1 MASLTGK
8 IHSVAFS
15 VDGKPLISF
24 EVNEGQPAL
33 KMAQKFKDSPQLS
46 LKIAEYKKKRSLD
59 ANAYYWLLIGKLAK
73 ALNIS
78 TSYCH
83 NVMLR
88 RYGVLEIFDDKPV
101 YLLIQDT
108 DEATKKADES
118 ETYHIKPTSNVRE
131 GNDGKMY
138 RTYMLLKG
146 SHDYDTAEMATLISG
161 LRDEC
166 TQVGIPVETPDEIA
180 NLLSM
185 MGGNRCTPVQKH

>member
-33 KMAQKFKDSPQLS
+33 KLAQKFKECPKINIKLS
-46 LKIAEYKKKRSLD
+46 EHKEGRSLN
-59 ANAYYWLLIGKLAK
+59 ANAYYWLSIGKLAK

-88 RYGVLEIFDDKPV
+88 RYGVLEMFDDKPV

-108 DEATKKADES
+108 DEASRKADEA
-118 ETYHIKPTSNVRE
+118 EKYHIKPTSNVRE
-131 GNDGKMY
+131 GTDGKMY
-138 RTYMLLKG
+138 RTYMMLKG
-146 SHDYDTAEMATLISG
+146 SHEYDTAEMATLISG

-166 TQVGIPVETPDEIA
+166 TNVGIPVETPDEIA
-180 NLLSM
+180 NLLSL
-185 MGGNRCTPVQKH
+185 MGGR

>member
-24 EVNEGQPAL
+24 EVNEGRPAL
-33 KMAQKFKDSPQLS
+33 KLAQKFKECS
-46 LKIAEYKKKRSLD
+46 KINIKLTEHKERRSLD
-59 ANAYYWLLIGKLAK
+59 ANAYYWLLVGKLSK
-73 ALNIS
+73 VLNIS

-88 RYGVLEIFDDKPV
+88 RYGVLEMVDDAPI

-108 DEATKKADES
+108 DEASRKADEA
-118 ETYHIKPTSNVRE
+118 EKYHIKPTSSVRT

-138 RTYMLLKG
+138 RTYMMLKG
-146 SHDYDTAEMATLISG
+146 SHEYDTAEMATLIAGIRS
-161 LRDEC
+161 EC
-166 TQVGIPVETPDEIA
+166 INVGIPVETPDEIA
-180 NLLSM
+180 NLLSL
-185 MGGNRCTPVQKH
+185 MGGR

>member
-1 MASLTGK
+1 MNMTGK

-33 KMAQKFKDSPQLS
+33 KAAQEFKDSPVINIKLS
-46 LKIAEYKKKRSLD
+46 EYKKGRSLN
-59 ANAYYWLLIGKLAK
+59 ANAYYWCLIGKLAK

-88 RYGVLEIFDDKPV
+88 RYGVLDMVDETPV
-101 YLLIQDT
+101 YLLFPDT
-108 DEATKKADES
+108 DEAQKKIDEA
-118 ETYHIKPTSNVRE
+118 ETYHVKPTSNVRT
-131 GNDGKMY
+131 GNDGKLY

-146 SHDYDTAEMATLISG
+146 SHKFDTAEMAALISG

-166 TQVGIPVETPDEIA
+166 SQVGIPVETPDEIA
-180 NLLSM
+180 NLLSLI
-185 MGGNRCTPVQKH
+185 GGL

>member
-33 KMAQKFKDSPQLS
+33 KAAQKFKDCPTINIKLS
-46 LKIAEYKKKRSLD
+46 EHKKGRSLN
-59 ANAYYWLLIGKLAK
+59 ANAYYWCLLGKLAK
-73 ALNIS
+73 ALRIS
-78 TSYCH
+78 TNYCH

-88 RYGVLEIFDDKPV
+88 RYGTLETVDETPV
-101 YLLIQDT
+101 YLLFPDT
-108 DEATKKADES
+108 DEAQKKVDEA
-118 ETYHIKPTSNVRE
+118 ETYHVKPTSNVRT
-131 GNDGKMY
+131 GTDGKMY

-146 SHDYDTAEMATLISG
+146 SHQYDTAEMADLISG

-166 TQVGIPVETPDEIA
+166 MQVGIPVETPDEIA
-180 NLLSM
+180 NLLSL
-185 MGGNRCTPVQKH
+185 MGGK

>member
-8 IHSVAFS
+8 IHSVAFT

-24 EVNEGQPAL
+24 EVNEGPPAL
-33 KMAQKFKDSPQLS
+33 KMAQKFKECPKLNIKLS
-46 LKIAEYKKKRSLD
+46 EHKKGRSLN
-59 ANAYYWLLIGKLAK
+59 ANAYYWTLIGKLSK
-73 ALNIS
+73 VLKIS

-88 RYGVLEIFDDKPV
+88 RYGVLELVDDTPV
-101 YLLIQDT
+101 YMLIPDT
-108 DEATKKADES
+108 DEAERKADEA
-118 ETYHIKPTSNVRE
+118 ETFHIKPTSNVRE
-131 GNDGKMY
+131 GKDGKMY

-146 SHDYDTAEMATLISG
+146 SHSFDTAEMAALISG

-180 NLLSM
+180 NLLSL
-185 MGGNRCTPVQKH
+185 MGGR

>member
-33 KMAQKFKDSPQLS
+33 KTAQKFKECPVINIKLS
-46 LKIAEYKKKRSLD
+46 EHKKGRSLN
-59 ANAYYWLLIGKLAK
+59 ANAYYWCLNGKLAK

-88 RYGVLEIFDDKPV
+88 RYGTLELVDETPV
-101 YLLIQDT
+101 YLLFPDT
-108 DEATKKADES
+108 DEAQKKVDEA
-118 ETYHIKPTSNVRE
+118 ETYHVKPTSNVRE
-131 GNDGKMY
+131 GTDGKMY

-146 SHDYDTAEMATLISG
+146 SHQFDTAEMAALISG
-161 LRDEC
+161 LREEC
-166 TQVGIPVETPDEIA
+166 INVGIPVETPDEIA
-180 NLLSM
+180 NLLSL
-185 MGGNRCTPVQKH
+185 MGGR

>member
-15 VDGKPLISF
+15 VDGKPLISV
-24 EVNEGQPAL
+24 EVNEVHEAM
-33 KMAQKFKDSPQLS
+33 KTAQKFKDSPKINIKLS
-46 LKIAEYKKKRSLD
+46 EHKAKRSLD
-59 ANAYYWLLIGKLAK
+59 ANAYYWLLIGKLSK
-73 ALNIS
+73 VLRIS
-78 TSYCH
+78 TNYCH

-88 RYGVLEIFDDKPV
+88 RYGTLALMDETPV
-101 YLLIQDT
+101 YLLIPDT
-108 DEATKKADES
+108 DEAMKKADES
-118 ETYHIKPTSNVRE
+118 ETFHIKPTSNVRE

-146 SHDYDTAEMATLISG
+146 SHEYDTAEMAALISG

-180 NLLSM
+180 NLLSLI
-185 MGGNRCTPVQKH
+185 GGM

>member
-24 EVNEGQPAL
+24 EVNEGPPAI
-33 KMAQKFKDSPQLS
+33 KAAQKFKECPKINIRLS
-46 LKIAEYKKKRSLD
+46 EYKEGRSLN
-59 ANAYYWLLIGKLAK
+59 ANAYYWTLIGKLSK
-73 ALNIS
+73 ALKIS
-78 TSYCH
+78 TNYCH

-88 RYGVLEIFDDKPV
+88 RYGVLELVDDTPV
-101 YLLIQDT
+101 YMLIPDT
-108 DEATKKADES
+108 DEAERKADEA
-118 ETYHIKPTSNVRE
+118 ETFHIKPTSNVRE
-131 GNDGKMY
+131 GKDGKMY

-146 SHDYDTAEMATLISG
+146 SHSFDTAEMAALISG

-180 NLLSM
+180 NLLSL
-185 MGGNRCTPVQKH
+185 MGGR

>member
-1 MASLTGK
+1 MNITGK

-15 VDGKPLISF
+15 VDGMPLITF

-33 KMAQKFKDSPQLS
+33 KMAQKFKECPKINIKLS
-46 LKIAEYKKKRSLD
+46 EHKKGRSLN
-59 ANAYYWLLIGKLAK
+59 ANAYYWLLIGKLSK

-88 RYGVLEIFDDKPV
+88 RYGVLETVEETPV
-101 YLLIQDT
+101 YLLFPDT
-108 DEATKKADES
+108 DEAQRKIDEA
-118 ETYHIKPTSNVRE
+118 ETYHVKPTSNVRT
-131 GNDGKMY
+131 GNDGKLY

-146 SHDYDTAEMATLISG
+146 SHQYDTAEMASLISG

-166 TQVGIPVETPDEIA
+166 YNVGIPVETPDEIA
-180 NLLSM
+180 NLLSL
-185 MGGNRCTPVQKH
+185 MGGK

>member
-33 KMAQKFKDSPQLS
+33 KMAQKFKDSPKINIKLS
-46 LKIAEYKKKRSLD
+46 EHKEGRSLN
-59 ANAYYWLLIGKLAK
+59 ANAYYWCLIGKLSK
-73 ALNIS
+73 ALRIS

-88 RYGVLEIFDDKPV
+88 RYGTLETVDDTPV
-101 YLLIQDT
+101 YLLFPDT
-108 DEATKKADES
+108 DEAQKKVDEA
-118 ETYHIKPTSNVRE
+118 ETYHVKPTSNVRT

-146 SHDYDTAEMATLISG
+146 SSQYDTAEMAALISG

-166 TQVGIPVETPDEIA
+166 TNVGIPVETPDEIA
-180 NLLSM
+180 NLLSL
-185 MGGNRCTPVQKH
+185 MGEK